1 MFNNEARKQ
10 RLINAYAIA
19 LAKGDEDAC
28 EGYAMELY
36 EVFGWCGTPHFIDVR
51 EDEEQW
57 NN

>member
-1 MFNNEARKQ
+1 MFNDEARKQ

-36 EVFGWCGTPHFIDVR
+36 EVYGWCGTPYFTDLG
-51 EDEEQW
+51 EQD
-57 NN
+57 NG

>member
-51 EDEEQW
+51 EDEKQ
-57 NN
+57 